1 MMFRTGRAVGLP
13 EGVGV
18 EGWAT
23 GMADGILVGFKLN
36 DAVGSFVGSGRI
48 GITGAS
54 VVGD

>member
-23 GMADGILVGFKLN
+23 GMADGILVGFRLN